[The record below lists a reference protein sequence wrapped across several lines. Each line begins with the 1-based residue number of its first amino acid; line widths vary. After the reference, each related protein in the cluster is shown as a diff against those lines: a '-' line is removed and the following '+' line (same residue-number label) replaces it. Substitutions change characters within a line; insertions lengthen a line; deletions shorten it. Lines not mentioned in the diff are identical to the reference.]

1 MCVCIIETDTVTMMT
16 DSEHDQTCAS
26 SITAWQIPGLA
37 VIHGQ
42 NQEMDELIP

>member
-1 MCVCIIETDTVTMMT
+1 MCIIETDTVTMMT
-16 DSEHDQTCAS
+16 DSKCDQTCTS

-42 NQEMDELIP
+42 NQEMDGLIP

>member
-1 MCVCIIETDTVTMMT
+1 MCIIKTDAVTMMT
-16 DSEHDQTCAS
+16 DSERDQTCAS

-42 NQEMDELIP
+42 NQEMGELIP